1 MVGLLSIIGNWV
13 NNTPQVMLLQF
24 SPSHIASPVL
34 PEIKHVL
41 KKQKQKQKRQGKKR
55 KKVEFNSRQSC
66 STLVQAIIA
75 ETNKK

>member
-41 KKQKQKQKRQGKKR
+41 KKQKQKRQGKKR

>member
-1 MVGLLSIIGNWV
+1 
-13 NNTPQVMLLQF
+13 MLLQF

-41 KKQKQKQKRQGKKR
+41 NKKKNKNNGKKKR
-55 KKVEFNSRQSC
+55 KKLSLTVGESGR
-66 STLVQAIIA
+66 TLVQAIIA